1 MLSDIYLLEIYALA
15 LNLYNNYFGYL
26 VIYFL
31 NIIIIFY
38 IKLDQDSKNYI
49 FNYVTFDFFNENND
63 LNNNN
68 LKKCLDELL
77 YI

>member
-68 LKKCLDELL
+68 LKKCLEELL

>member
-49 FNYVTFDFFNENND
+49 FNYFTFDFFNENND

-68 LKKCLDELL
+68 LKKCLEELL